1 MRVEMIHNLRKT
13 IKTKIEKMNK
23 MSNEDLEEVKNEQ
36 MNNTVIE
43 MEKCT
48 RINNR
53 ITEAEEQV
61 SDLEDRMVEITT
73 AEQTKEKKRMK
84 TNEDGRLWWSSGKEC
99 PS

>member
-53 ITEAEEQV
+53 ITEAEELK
-61 SDLEDRMVEITT
+61 SDLENRMVGITAT
-73 AEQTKEKKRMK
+73 DQNAEKRMK
-84 TNEDGRLWWSSGKEC
+84 K
-99 PS
+99 